1 MDAVETDN
9 TEVGLLV
16 KNFKIPE
23 FPCGVCKFVMKPVDD
38 PICSMCWAPD
48 HIFFERDEVEIRK
61 RVLNRMFNKRREEH
75 ENI

>member
-23 FPCGVCKFVMKPVDD
+23 FPCGVCKFVMKPVADAG
-38 PICSMCWAPD
+38 CRWLCHAPD
-48 HIFFERDEVEIRK
+48 FTFFERER
-61 RVLNRMFNKRREEH
+61 
-75 ENI
+75 